1 MKQKILS
8 FVLILTLIISATP
21 LTGVDITEII
31 SLKANA
37 ADNAETFNWGDYE
50 YRIININEVEIV
62 SYNGSDSE
70 VTIPSEIDG
79 MPVTSIGEYSFN
91 GKETR
96 NPKPVTHPN
105 ASNNKNIKKIV
116 VPSSV
121 KTICAKAFAF
131 MDALTDV
138 VLSEG
143 LEVINEF
150 AFADCPL
157 FTELNLPDS
166 LVTFEFTAVAGT
178 PVAELVFGSN
188 VTSIDIK
195 TSKNSYANSEYSYV
209 KKLVFDADSISI
221 ENISLAPTTSM
232 PIEIISNGT
241 LKLGSSFKIQHQGS
255 VDRIVCNGGVVYDA
269 VLQLLNNN
277 MGCYFNNPDSSIV
290 FSFEELFQPNTYE
303 SNGFRYFLNE
313 ESEAI
318 ISYYVGNESIVVVPE
333 MLDGHPVTEIGE
345 FAFSSFCSSD
355 YFFKYGSDDL
365 ISNDLITSITL
376 PETIEVIGDYAFA
389 GNLKLTEIN
398 IPSKVTTI
406 PYECFNSCE
415 SLEYVEIP
423 ESINKIEAR
432 AFYCCKK
439 LKSIS
444 LPESIDEICE
454 NTFSSCSALESID
467 MHGVKKIGKEAFRY
481 CEKLVITE
489 LPECLTELGDG
500 AFYCCESIER
510 LDLSKV
516 TKIGAY
522 AMEYCKA
529 LKEVIL
535 NDNLEHLES
544 RAFQSCAALESIK
557 LPAKLVS
564 IGSCCFRLSGLK
576 NAVFNDGLKTIEA
589 CAFDGCFDLT
599 DVVLPDSLE
608 YIGDSA
614 FFKCDIKEINIPVNL
629 KIMGYYAFARC
640 EELTTVYFNAID
652 CKVSNI
658 TGDEAY
664 VPDDWSTASP
674 FYETKITNIYFGENI
689 TAISGNSEICGTFE
703 NCGTLQS
710 VTIPDT
716 VNEIGTAAF
725 KNCTNLETA
734 IIPNSVTEI
743 ADDAFDGCDNLTIYC
758 LDSSYVHS
766 YATAKGI
773 AVSTFIIEKIPNQTY
788 TGSQIKPVISVSV
801 SGNPLIENTDFTV
814 SYSNNT
820 NVGEAKVKVTG
831 LGDYS
836 IFTSI
841 ASFTIVTKNIS
852 TVSVAPIVDQPY
864 TGSAVTPEITVTDG
878 IKVLR
883 EGTDYT
889 VTYTNNINEGTATA
903 KITGI
908 GNYSGT
914 VLADF
919 QISKE
924 AEAPG
929 FFEKIILS
937 IRLFFAKVISF
948 LASVFM

>member
-1 MKQKILS
+1 MKRKILS
-8 FVLILTLIISATP
+8 VLLILTLIVSAMPMTISF
-21 LTGVDITEII
+21 
-31 SLKANA
+31 KANA
-37 ADNAETFNWGDYE
+37 AENTGIYTWDDYE
-50 YRIININEVEIV
+50 YRVININEVEIV

-70 VTIPSEIDG
+70 VTIPSKIAG
-79 MPVTSIGEYSFN
+79 MPVTSIGQYSFN

-96 NPKPVTHPN
+96 NPKPATHPN

-131 MDALTDV
+131 MDALIDV

-143 LEVINEF
+143 LEAINEF
-150 AFADCPL
+150 AFADCPSL
-157 FTELNLPDS
+157 TELKLPDS

-188 VTSIDIK
+188 VTSIDIETK
-195 TSKNSYANSEYSYV
+195 TSYANSEKSYV
-209 KKLVFDADSISI
+209 RKIVFNSDCISI
-221 ENISLAPTTSM
+221 ENISLPPTTSM
-232 PIEIISNGT
+232 PIEIVSNGM
-241 LKLGSSFKIQHQGS
+241 LKLGSSFRIQHQGS
-255 VDRIVCNGGVVYDA
+255 VERIICNGGVVYDA

-277 MGCYFNNPDSSIV
+277 MGYYFGNQDNSIV
-290 FSFEELFQPNTYE
+290 FSCEELLRPNTYE

-313 ESEAI
+313 ESEAV
-318 ISYYVGNESIVVVPE
+318 ISYYVGNESMVAVPE
-333 MLDGHPVTEIGE
+333 MLDGYTVTGIGE
-345 FAFSSFCSSD
+345 FAFSSFYSSD
-355 YFFKYGSDDL
+355 YFYKYGSDNL
-365 ISNDLITSITL
+365 ISNDLIKSITL
-376 PETIEVIGDYAFA
+376 PETIEFIGDYAFA
-389 GNLKLTEIN
+389 GNFKLTEIN

-415 SLEYVEIP
+415 SLEYIEIP
-423 ESINKIEAR
+423 ESVNKIEVR
-432 AFYCCKK
+432 AFYRCKK

-454 NTFSSCSALESID
+454 NTFSGCKTLESID
-467 MHGVKKIGKEAFRY
+467 MHGVKKIGKEAFSY
-481 CEKLVITE
+481 CEKLIITE
-489 LPECLTELGDG
+489 LPESLTELGEG

-522 AMEYCKA
+522 AMEYCKG

-544 RAFQSCAALESIK
+544 GVFQLCTNLESIK
-557 LPAKLVS
+557 LPQKLVS

-576 NAVFNDGLKTIEA
+576 NVVFNDELKTIENS
-589 CAFDGCFDLT
+589 AFDGCFNLT

-608 YIGDSA
+608 YIWHSA
-614 FFKCDIKEINIPVNL
+614 FFECNIKEINIPVNL
-629 KIMGYYAFARC
+629 KILGYYAFARC
-640 EELTTVYFNAID
+640 EELTTVYFNAIN
-652 CKVSNI
+652 CKVSNL

-674 FYETKITNIYFGENI
+674 FYKTKITNIYFGENI
-689 TAISGNSEICGTFE
+689 TAISGNSEMCGMFE
-703 NCGTLQS
+703 NCYTLQS
-710 VTIPDT
+710 IIIPDT

-758 LDSSYVHS
+758 LDSSYAHF
-766 YATAKGI
+766 YATEKGI
-773 AVSTFIIEKIPNQTY
+773 AVSTFMIEKIPNQTY

-801 SGNPLIENTDFTV
+801 SGNPLTESKDFFV
-814 SYSNNT
+814 SYSNNI

-841 ASFTIVTKNIS
+841 ASFTIITKNIAPV
-852 TVSVAPIVDQPY
+852 TIAPVADQNF
-864 TGSAVTPEITVTDG
+864 TGEAITPSLTVTDG
-878 IKVLR
+878 SNILR

-889 VTYTNNINEGTATA
+889 VTYKNNVNTGTATA
-903 KITGI
+903 TIQGI

-914 VLADF
+914 VSVSFTILE
-919 QISKE
+919 QS
-924 AEAPG
+924 
-929 FFEKIILS
+929 FFERMISAISTFFTTIITWLQA
-937 IRLFFAKVISF
+937 LFGFII
-948 LASVFM
+948 